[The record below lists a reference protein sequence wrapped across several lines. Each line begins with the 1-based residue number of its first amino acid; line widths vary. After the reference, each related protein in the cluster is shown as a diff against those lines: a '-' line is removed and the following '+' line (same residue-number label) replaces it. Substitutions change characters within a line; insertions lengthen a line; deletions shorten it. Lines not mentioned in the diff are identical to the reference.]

1 MGTWIGAVVQLI
13 WDAGQPLAIGAAGR
27 FRSGQLE
34 TVIDRSILAPGESW
48 TPVVADVVAVEV
60 CDDPT
65 PYGESNLP
73 ASASCRLLRR

>member
-34 TVIDRSILAPGESW
+34 TAIGVLDVIIINIIIVIDGFGGGHRSIDLGA
-48 TPVVADVVAVEV
+48 
-60 CDDPT
+60 
-65 PYGESNLP
+65 
-73 ASASCRLLRR
+73 R